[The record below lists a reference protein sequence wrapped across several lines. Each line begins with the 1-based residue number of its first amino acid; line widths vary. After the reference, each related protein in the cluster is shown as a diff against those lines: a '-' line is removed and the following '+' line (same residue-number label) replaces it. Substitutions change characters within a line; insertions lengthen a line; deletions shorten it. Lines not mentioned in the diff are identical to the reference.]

1 MTCIAILAV
10 DFTIFPRNFGKTE
23 TFGTSVMDI
32 GVGTFIVSSALTSK
46 FARTEESKSVAAAVR
61 LRKLFTFQKLVVL
74 LLGFGRFVLLKAVNY
89 HEHVSEY
96 GIHWNFFM
104 TLYFIWTT
112 ADLMHA
118 LVPRWLILWLA
129 IILLAAY
136 QIVLCNTGLTLFMF
150 SDYREGPI
158 SANKEGIFSL
168 CGYIPLYLIVEA
180 ISHQLFFQPV
190 SAASIDPVRK
200 CKDSDDEGVETPRV
214 KSDDEAISPGG
225 AAKIEALG
233 RIDPTGKPDKRL
245 LQNLCLW
252 AILSWLAW
260 FTSSR
265 LIQDTSRRL
274 ANTPYVCLVI
284 ALALTTI
291 LMLYLTDTL
300 SGSRQ
305 AAPSNANTVLTLHY
319 MNKHSLMV
327 FLVANVVT
335 GGVNMS
341 MQTIHASPEIA
352 FTIMCVYTTAITCV
366 AWVLE
371 YASVWY
377 GKPISKPTKQ

>member
-46 FARTEESKSVAAAVR
+46 FARTEEIKGVSASVR

-112 ADLMHA
+112 ADLVHA

-129 IILLAAY
+129 MFLLAAY
-136 QIVLCNTGLTLFMF
+136 QFVLCTTGLTLYMF
-150 SDYREGPI
+150 SDYREDPI

-180 ISHQLFFQPV
+180 ASHQLFFQTHV
-190 SAASIDPVRK
+190 VTELEQGRK
-200 CKDSDDEGVETPRV
+200 CKDSDDESVETPYI
-214 KSDDEAISPGG
+214 KSENEAPSPC
-225 AAKIEALG
+225 AS
-233 RIDPTGKPDKRL
+233 TGNLDVSLVHSL
-245 LQNLCLW
+245 LLY
-252 AILSWLAW
+252 ASLSWLGW
-260 FTSSR
+260 FACSR
-265 LIQDTSRRL
+265 MVQDTSRRL
-274 ANTPYVCLVI
+274 ANAPYVCLVI
-284 ALALTTI
+284 ALAFTTI
-291 LMLYLTDTL
+291 LMLYFADKL
-300 SGSRQ
+300 STAKQGGTN
-305 AAPSNANTVLTLHY
+305 NANTVLTLHY

-327 FLVANVVT
+327 FLVANVAT
-335 GGVNMS
+335 GVVNMS
-341 MQTIHASPEIA
+341 MQTIHASPETA
-352 FTIMCVYTTAITCV
+352 FAIMCVYTTAITCV
-366 AWVLE
+366 AWGLE
-371 YASVWY
+371 YTSSWY
-377 GKPISKPTKQ
+377 EKSFLKPTKQ

>member
-1 MTCIAILAV
+1 
-10 DFTIFPRNFGKTE
+10 
-23 TFGTSVMDI
+23 MDI

-46 FARTEESKSVAAAVR
+46 FARTEESKSVAATVR

-112 ADLMHA
+112 ADLAHA

-129 IILLAAY
+129 IILLAVY
-136 QIVLCNTGLTLFMF
+136 QI
-150 SDYREGPI
+150 
-158 SANKEGIFSL
+158 
-168 CGYIPLYLIVEA
+168 
-180 ISHQLFFQPV
+180 PV
-190 SAASIDPVRK
+190 SALSADPVRK
-200 CKDSDDEGVETPRV
+200 CKDSDDEG
-214 KSDDEAISPGG
+214 
-225 AAKIEALG
+225 
-233 RIDPTGKPDKRL
+233 
-245 LQNLCLW
+245 
-252 AILSWLAW
+252 W
-260 FTSSR
+260 FASSR
-265 LIQDTSRRL
+265 LVQDTSRRL

-291 LMLYLTDTL
+291 LMLYLADTL
-300 SGSRQ
+300 SGSGQ
-305 AAPSNANTVLTLHY
+305 AAPSNGNTVLTLHY

-341 MQTIHASPEIA
+341 MQTIHVYPEIA
-352 FTIMCVYTTAITCV
+352 FAIMCVYTTAITCV
-366 AWVLE
+366 AWGLE
-371 YASVWY
+371 YVSNWY
-377 GKPISKPTKQ
+377 GKPIPKPTKQ

>member
-46 FARTEESKSVAAAVR
+46 FARTEENKGVSASVR

-112 ADLMHA
+112 ADLVHA

-136 QIVLCNTGLTLFMF
+136 QFVLCTTGLTQYMF

-180 ISHQLFFQPV
+180 ASHQLFFQTQT
-190 SAASIDPVRK
+190 DTELDQGRK
-200 CKDSDDEGVETPRV
+200 CKDSDDEGVETPYI
-214 KSDDEAISPGG
+214 KSGN
-225 AAKIEALG
+225 EALSPCASAG
-233 RIDPTGKPDKRL
+233 NLDKPL
-245 LQNLCLW
+245 VQNLLLY
-252 AILSWLAW
+252 ASLAW
-260 FTSSR
+260 LGWFTCSR
-265 LIQDTSRRL
+265 MVQDTSRRL
-274 ANTPYVCLVI
+274 ANAPYVCLVI
-284 ALALTTI
+284 ALAFTTI
-291 LMLYLTDTL
+291 LMLYLADTL
-300 SGSRQ
+300 SASRSGGT
-305 AAPSNANTVLTLHY
+305 SNASTVVTLHY

-327 FLVANVVT
+327 FLVANVAT
-335 GGVNMS
+335 GVVNMS
-341 MQTIHASPEIA
+341 MQTIHASPETA
-352 FTIMCVYTTAITCV
+352 LAIMCVYTTAITCA

-371 YASVWY
+371 YTSSWY
-377 GKPISKPTKQ
+377 GKSLLKPTKQ